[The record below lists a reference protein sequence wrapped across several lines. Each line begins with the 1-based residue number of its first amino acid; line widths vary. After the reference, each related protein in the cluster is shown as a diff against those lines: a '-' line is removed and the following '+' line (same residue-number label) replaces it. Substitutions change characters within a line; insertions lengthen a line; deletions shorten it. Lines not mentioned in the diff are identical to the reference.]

1 MSFCWTRRL
10 TFGGFFFSAILAQA
24 QGVDTAVRVPQT
36 APPLKAP
43 SMSPNFRINGGP
55 LLSAVPGG
63 ATFVLNQL
71 KFSGNTLFGTEQ
83 LQQQVAKY
91 MGQPIDFAGLEQMA
105 NAISQFYRDAG
116 YPFAR
121 AYLPEQDVKGGVV
134 ELEVLEG
141 RYGRINAVN
150 APAASPAMVLQAKR
164 NKAMEDVLTSLTL
177 HFQAAELTQVVRSID
192 QLFDARMQT
201 LEAEY
206 AQTDVER
213 TPNPAAEAFLK
224 HLSTGDVIE
233 AQAIERIALILDDIP
248 GYAAV
253 PVVRPGSARGSGDL
267 EVRMIEDDAWLAV
280 SGFDNYGSKASG
292 RNRLRFD
299 LAKSRNAVFGD
310 LLSFTGLVTDE
321 KTWLTSYSYALPVN
335 SSGLRL
341 QTSLMLSRYKL
352 GEGEFANLA
361 DGDTDRLGFKL
372 SYPLVRT
379 QSRNL
384 TLSGG
389 IEHTQ
394 YSNTLMSVT
403 EKYNMDAIP
412 LGVNFDWRDAFGGG
426 AVTYGSA
433 TVQFNSVGNDARAVK
448 PDSSYS
454 LFNLYVGRQQR
465 INDRVNVA
473 GRLAIQHAK
482 ERIDSS
488 QAFSLGGVNGVRA
501 YPVGEFSGYSGSSLQ
516 LELSYS
522 LPQYSSVPYVFFDMA
537 EAKRLTTQNLHE
549 TRSLSGYGV
558 GVRVTRLGLSMDLTA
573 AWNSAGGNPVSEP
586 GSRSPR
592 LWFSLSNRY

>member
-1 MSFCWTRRL
+1 MHSRRL
-10 TFGGFFFSAILAQA
+10 TCGILFFLASFVNA

-36 APPLKAP
+36 APPLTAP

-55 LLSAVPGG
+55 LLSAAPGG

-71 KFSGNTLFGTEQ
+71 KFSGNTLFGVEQ

-91 MGQPIDFAGLEQMA
+91 IGQPVDFAGLEQMA

-121 AYLPEQDVKGGVV
+121 AYLPEQDVQGGVV

-141 RYGRINAVN
+141 RYGQITAVN
-150 APAASPAMVLQAKR
+150 APAASPAMILQAKR
-164 NKAMEDVLTSLTL
+164 NKAMEDVLASLTL
-177 HFQAAELTQVVRSID
+177 HFQANELTEVVRSID

-213 TPNPAAEAFLK
+213 KPNPAAEAFLQD
-224 HLSTGDVIE
+224 LATGDVIE
-233 AQAIERIALILDDIP
+233 AKSIERIALILDDIP

-253 PVVRPGSARGSGDL
+253 PVVRPGSVRGSGDL

-280 SGFDNYGSKASG
+280 AGFDNYGSKASG

-321 KTWLTSYSYALPVN
+321 NTWLTSYSYALPVN

-341 QTSLMLSRYKL
+341 QTNLMLSRYKL
-352 GEGEFANLA
+352 GEGEFANMA
-361 DGDTDRLGFKL
+361 DGDTDRLSFKL
-372 SYPLVRT
+372 SYPLIRA
-379 QSRNL
+379 QARNL
-384 TLSGG
+384 TLTGG
-389 IEHTQ
+389 VEHTR
-394 YSNTLMSVT
+394 YSNTLMTST

-412 LGVNFDWRDAFGGG
+412 LGVNFDWRDAYGGG

-433 TVQFNSVGNDARAVK
+433 TVQFNNVGNDARAVK
-448 PDSSYS
+448 PDANYS
-454 LFNLYVGRQQR
+454 LFNLYVAREQ
-465 INDRVNVA
+465 RVNERVKA
-473 GRLAIQHAK
+473 VGRLAVQHAT

-488 QAFSLGGVNGVRA
+488 HAISLGGVNGVRA
-501 YPVGEFSGYSGSSLQ
+501 YPVGEFSGYRGSSVQ

-522 LPQYSSVPYVFFDMA
+522 LPQYSSVPYVFFDAA

-558 GVRVTRLGLSMDLTA
+558 GVRVTRMGLNMDIAA
-573 AWNSAGGNPVSEP
+573 AWNSGGGNSVSEP
-586 GSRSPR
+586 GMRSPR
-592 LWFSLSNRY
+592 LWFSLTNRY